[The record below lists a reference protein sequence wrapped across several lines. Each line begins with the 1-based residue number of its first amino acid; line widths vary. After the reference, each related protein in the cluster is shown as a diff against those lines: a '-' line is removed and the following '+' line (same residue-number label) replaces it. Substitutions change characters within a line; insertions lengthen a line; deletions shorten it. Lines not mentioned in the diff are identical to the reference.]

1 VAAGQQ
7 SSAELR
13 RPSGVTD
20 PSRSRRSAE
29 SGARRAVLGGP
40 AFINDLAEEQH
51 HLDQIHDAST
61 DPMTKATARLEL
73 ARLYE
78 RHGHFAEAVEMYE
91 RNVWD
96 GVRTPATYAG
106 LAAAYRELGRH
117 DLADAAL
124 EQVRRNGGAANPARA
139 GQTSTTA
146 ALPRTS
152 RTRTPGDASRAR
164 PAAEPLRS
172 RSSDATRG
180 RPAAEPA
187 RSRSAVEAAR
197 PADTQRL
204 PATRSGASGRVRGA
218 TPRSAVSQR
227 DLAVGG
233 ATATLRQLQ
242 DTVSPFLAGQA
253 GRRTLVA
260 TTIVLP
266 IAVGLGIFVA
276 VVLSSARPRA
286 NDQVAPTPVAA
297 APSPAPVAPAPTSVI
312 PAVLADQ
319 PTARLI
325 VDNAGA
331 DGVSL
336 RKTAG
341 TTGQRIKVWPD
352 GTEMTDLG
360 DPQTVGGQTWRQVR
374 DPDGNVGWTSAQY
387 LVDPTTRGDNGPPT
401 TSRMG
406 APAAPAAPA
415 FSSGGLG
422 LSRTEWEKAHGQ
434 PSRSSIFLEYDGGRL
449 VVGLLDSNVW
459 YIERVWMRNEAVD
472 IDAARDDVKAYLP
485 SDATVT
491 QTVDK
496 GDGKV
501 IDIYSSSLLSSRF
514 GPTAW
519 NGGKVG
525 TFTITYKFRAAS
537 DRMVVSGMFRLGD
550 AQP

>member
-124 EQVRRNGGAANPARA
+124 EQVRRHGGAGSPARA
-139 GQTSTTA
+139 SQTSTTA
-146 ALPRTS
+146 PLPRTS
-152 RTRTPGDASRAR
+152 RSRSSTETPRGAR
-164 PAAEPLRS
+164 PAAEPVRS
-172 RSSDATRG
+172 RA
-180 RPAAEPA
+180 AAEP
-187 RSRSAVEAAR
+187 AR
-197 PADTQRL
+197 PADTQRA
-204 PATRSGASGRVRGA
+204 PSKRAGAAGRVRGA
-218 TPRSAVSQR
+218 TPQSAVHQR
-227 DLAVGG
+227 DLAAGAASG

-286 NDQVAPTPVAA
+286 NDQIAPTPAA
-297 APSPAPVAPAPTSVI
+297 VAPSPAPVAPAPTSVI
-312 PAVLADQ
+312 PAVLAD
-319 PTARLI
+319 TSARLI

-331 DGVSL
+331 GGVSL
-336 RKTAG
+336 RREAG

-360 DPQTVGGQTWRQVR
+360 DTESVSGQAWRRVR
-374 DPDGNVGWTSAQY
+374 DPDGNVGWTSSQY
-387 LVDPTTRGDNGPPT
+387 LVDPTARGDNGPPT
-401 TSRMG
+401 AARMGAG
-406 APAAPAAPA
+406 APAAPVAPA
-415 FSSGGLG
+415 FASGGLG

-491 QTVDK
+491 QSVDR